1 MAPTEV
7 AIVVVG
13 TVEGIAT
20 AEAIVI
26 AEVTAIVTAV
36 ITVDGE
42 GITMEAGVATTTVV
56 GEGITDGVDTVV
68 IMAMEGMVATAVM
81 TATVGMEDM
90 AGTEAME
97 VTAGMAGMAVTVMDR
112 VGMAMDMEV
121 SPTNN

>member
-97 VTAGMAGMAVTVMDR
+97 VTAGMAVTVMDR